1 MTRAQTEK
9 IEAWIQDLPDSY
21 KSPGDNEFVNSE
33 FLKLIGGYVLFGLEP
48 ERIFYFVLTDQ
59 HKQAIINSDDDYLE
73 SLRGITLLIHNRTPS
88 PCNGSHEIV
97 GDWMAHQGMSGKP
110 EFASVMARYT

>member
-1 MTRAQTEK
+1 MTRIQEQK

-48 ERIFYFVLTDQ
+48 GRILYFVLTDQ

-73 SLRGITLLIHNRTPS
+73 SLRGITFLIHNRTPS
-88 PCNGSHEIV
+88 PCNGSLEAV
-97 GDWMAHQGMSGKP
+97 EDWMTHRGMSGDP
-110 EFASVMARYT
+110 TFTPIMARYT